1 MADALRRMSH
11 ETFRRVSM
19 RHRCNIPGPPV
30 PETRSADP
38 SQSRPAIWTVSVTR
52 LARLFSEVSPEF
64 DAQASIQSI
73 NLGFEEAL
81 EAIHLKLQHERCDAV
96 IAAGSNGA
104 YLKSRLPVPV
114 VLVRPTGFE
123 LMAALARAKRMA
135 RRVAV
140 VTYQHEYEAFNA
152 FASSFGLEIEQRS
165 FVTSEDAR
173 DAVSELAAAGVGAI
187 VGTGM
192 VADYADAAGL
202 RGVLLYSAAS
212 ARAAFETALDI
223 SSAGRTLG
231 RRLAGR
237 PAEVHGRARP
247 PGRQPLLVGESAAIK
262 AVRAQIN
269 QYAATHACVLITGE
283 TGTGKEL
290 VARGLHLASARAQ
303 RPLVAVNCGALA
315 ESLFEAELFG
325 YEEGAFT
332 GARRGG
338 RVGLIESA
346 HGGTLFLDE
355 IGDLPLAM
363 QSRLLRVL
371 EGREVLRV
379 GANRPVEVD
388 VRVVA
393 ATHRDLAAMVE
404 AGEFR
409 ADLYF
414 RLNVLRVSLPPLRD
428 RLGDVAPLAAHL
440 LSQLAAG
447 AAPRLGGGALKLLQ
461 AYRWPGNVRELRNVL
476 ERGFHLSSAVGAPL
490 DADCLR
496 NCAPELVAAGAS
508 LSAVVATPGGAGGA
522 QSGPPSL
529 EELRALLQ
537 QTRGH
542 RGRAAAALGVSR
554 STLWRWMQQAG
565 VS

>member
-1 MADALRRMSH
+1 M
-11 ETFRRVSM
+11 
-19 RHRCNIPGPPV
+19 
-30 PETRSADP
+30 PERTAVDVGH
-38 SQSRPAIWTVSVTR
+38 SRPAIWTVSVTR

-73 NLGFEEAL
+73 NLGFEQAV
-81 EAIHLKLQHERCDAV
+81 EAIQRKLRHERCDAV

-135 RRVAV
+135 NRVAV
-140 VTYQHEYEAFNA
+140 VTYQHEYSEFTA
-152 FASSFGLEIEQRS
+152 FARSFGLEIEQRS

-192 VADYADAAGL
+192 VADFADTAGL

-212 ARAAFETALDI
+212 ARTAFETALDI
-223 SSAGRTLG
+223 TSAGRALG
-231 RRLAGR
+231 HQLARRSPAASGKR
-237 PAEVHGRARP
+237 PSPAAR
-247 PGRQPLLVGESAAIK
+247 PLLVGDSAAMQG
-262 AVRAQIN
+262 VRAQIGHF
-269 QYAATHACVLITGE
+269 AATEASVLVTGE

-290 VARGLHLASARAQ
+290 VARSLHMASPRAR

-346 HGGTLFLDE
+346 NGGTLFLDE

-379 GANRPVEVD
+379 GASRPVEVD
-388 VRVVA
+388 IRVVA
-393 ATHRDLAAMVE
+393 ATHRDLAAMVA

-409 ADLYF
+409 QDLYF
-414 RLNVLRVSLPPLRD
+414 RLNVLRIALPALRERPAD
-428 RLGDVAPLAAHL
+428 MGDLAAHL
-440 LSQLAAG
+440 LSELAGDPAPQLA
-447 AAPRLGGGALKLLQ
+447 PEALAVLQ
-461 AYRWPGNVRELRNVL
+461 QYRWPGNVRELRNVL
-476 ERGFHLSSAVGAPL
+476 ERGFLLSAASGRPL
-490 DADCLR
+490 DVACLQA
-496 NCAPELVAAGAS
+496 CAPELTAPAAGDETA
-508 LSAVVATPGGAGGA
+508 AHAPEAA
-522 QSGPPSL
+522 RQGPPS
-529 EELRALLQ
+529 RDALLAMLQ
-537 QTRGH
+537 RCQGH
-542 RGRAAAALGVSR
+542 RGRTAAAFGVSR

-565 VS
+565 LS